1 MLLAREPTMIA
12 DGFFTCSRKILRS
25 ARQR

>member
-1 MLLAREPTMIA
+1 MREPTMIA
-12 DGFFTCSRKILRS
+12 DGFFTCSRKLLRS